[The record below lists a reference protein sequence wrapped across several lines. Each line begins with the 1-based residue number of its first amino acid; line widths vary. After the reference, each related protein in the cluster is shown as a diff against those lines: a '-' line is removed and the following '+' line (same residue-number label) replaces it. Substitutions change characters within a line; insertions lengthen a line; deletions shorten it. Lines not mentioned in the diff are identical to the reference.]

1 MLHYAVAFAVHPRRS
16 PLLLSLAALLGLSAS
31 RTGLAT
37 HGPLAKAGGGSGPRA
52 SQMAALPA
60 AAVQHSPGRVLSLD
74 GQRT

>member
-1 MLHYAVAFAVHPRRS
+1 MTKRKLDDLDRS
-16 PLLLSLAALLGLSAS
+16 VEDFYAALG
-31 RTGLAT
+31 
-37 HGPLAKAGGGSGPRA
+37 AKAGGGSGPRA